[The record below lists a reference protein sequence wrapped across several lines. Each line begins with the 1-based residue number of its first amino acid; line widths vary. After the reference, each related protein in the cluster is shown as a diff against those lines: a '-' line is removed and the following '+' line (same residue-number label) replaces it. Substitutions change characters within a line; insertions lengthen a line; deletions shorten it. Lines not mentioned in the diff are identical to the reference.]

1 MELGH
6 FQNKRLIYSRLEHI
20 PDKIQLLTILPM
32 SLSQRNIEEEFD
44 CSRHLVKVSK
54 NLLSKRGAVSRS
66 GPKQGCLY
74 NDCNSCVLCK
84 SQQPN
89 CYSMNCSACP
99 GIDTLK
105 NKLHEFFRNSEM
117 EDCNIEFNQC
127 VLTDRKLAD
136 TKASIQN
143 IQNENN

>member
-1 MELGH
+1 
-6 FQNKRLIYSRLEHI
+6 
-20 PDKIQLLTILPM
+20 M
-32 SLSQRNIEEEFD
+32 SLSQRKKEEEFD

-54 NLLSKRGAVSRS
+54 NLLSKRGAVSKP

-74 NDCNSCVLCK
+74 NDCISCVLCK
-84 SQQPN
+84 SPQPN
-89 CYSMNCSACP
+89 CYSMKCLACP

-127 VLTDRKLAD
+127 VSTDRKLAD